1 MTPINSIE
9 DFKKL
14 QPKDKVYEIANGK
27 KYPWRYIA
35 ENPLVEGVVLASD
48 GDYTKMTCISKFSF
62 RAGVYYVGEYNS
74 KFIGEKLIE
83 QLNSR
88 IESTKDVYLKD

>member
-1 MTPINSIE
+1 MTPIDSIE

-14 QPKDKVYEIANGK
+14 QPKDKVYEIRNGQK
-27 KYPWRYIA
+27 FPWRYIA

-62 RAGVYYVGEYNS
+62 RPGVYYTGVYDS
-74 KFIGEKLIE
+74 KFIGEKMIA
-83 QLNSR
+83 QLNAR
-88 IESTKDVYLKD
+88 IDSTKEVYLKD